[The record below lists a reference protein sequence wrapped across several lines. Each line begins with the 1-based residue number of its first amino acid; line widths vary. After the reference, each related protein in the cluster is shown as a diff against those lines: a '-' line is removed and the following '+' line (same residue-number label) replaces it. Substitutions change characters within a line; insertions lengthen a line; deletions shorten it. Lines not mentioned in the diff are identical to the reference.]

1 MEQQLFSNLTDIPL
15 PPNAV
20 DTLEQS
26 SYVSALIKFINNA
39 QMPTTIA
46 LQGEW
51 GSGKTSLMNQIAG
64 QLCLNYGTI
73 CKFSDENYVDQRS
86 EDDFPYLGVWVN
98 TWQYSL
104 MKDERESLVSIVQ
117 GITSQITQQ
126 VSTYLK
132 DNANS
137 KVIASRLLGALRFAA
152 VATTKVGLGF
162 MGANPNS
169 IDNMLGGNGN
179 NIPEQHDPDF
189 FRNELQ
195 KAIIDFKRQITEYRK
210 TLKQSSPFKGF
221 IFFVDDLDRLDPPVA
236 VQILSLMKNLFEVN
250 NCIFILAIDYEVV
263 IKGLEKR
270 FGKKTEENE
279 REYRSFFDKII
290 QLSFRLP
297 VSQYKID
304 NYLKDG
310 LKNICYTGS
319 KTESENMLN
328 EIISDLN
335 SMTIETCGTNPRAIK
350 RMLNTLS
357 LVREIS
363 VTKMKKL
370 YSENSNIKFDLASDK
385 EDIKLYFKLL
395 FAMVCA
401 QVSYPILYENL
412 ISEPDLFKWT
422 SLGSNAV
429 SSDDGEESEG
439 NSNQIPIYLDPSD
452 FMLESIVSKDIWMR
466 KRVNNI
472 GRFLSML
479 VKLIVDNKKRKGD
492 TNLSTTADYISL
504 ITDFTSVTSATS
516 DEDQKLRRDQ
526 GSLPEFLSSLKD
538 AGYGST
544 IRDNASKF
552 MERFFHSYSPK
563 NLIINYDSE
572 NRLITVSCTTQG
584 KAIAMLCQIDFRD
597 RPKDRKDR
605 FMIFNETGGF
615 FSIVNEVKRST
626 PTQTEDPD
634 KVTDENMKFVSDEYQ
649 RLTGCTPLSWSK
661 ELG

>member
-195 KAIIDFKRQITEYRK
+195 KAIVDFKRQITEYRK

-221 IFFVDDLDRLDPPVA
+221 IFFVDDLGRLDPPVA

-250 NCIFILAIDYEVV
+250 N
-263 IKGLEKR
+263 
-270 FGKKTEENE
+270 
-279 REYRSFFDKII
+279 
-290 QLSFRLP
+290 
-297 VSQYKID
+297 
-304 NYLKDG
+304 
-310 LKNICYTGS
+310 
-319 KTESENMLN
+319 
-328 EIISDLN
+328 
-335 SMTIETCGTNPRAIK
+335 
-350 RMLNTLS
+350 
-357 LVREIS
+357 
-363 VTKMKKL
+363 
-370 YSENSNIKFDLASDK
+370 
-385 EDIKLYFKLL
+385 
-395 FAMVCA
+395 
-401 QVSYPILYENL
+401 
-412 ISEPDLFKWT
+412 
-422 SLGSNAV
+422 
-429 SSDDGEESEG
+429 
-439 NSNQIPIYLDPSD
+439 
-452 FMLESIVSKDIWMR
+452 
-466 KRVNNI
+466 
-472 GRFLSML
+472 
-479 VKLIVDNKKRKGD
+479 
-492 TNLSTTADYISL
+492 
-504 ITDFTSVTSATS
+504 
-516 DEDQKLRRDQ
+516 
-526 GSLPEFLSSLKD
+526 
-538 AGYGST
+538 
-544 IRDNASKF
+544 
-552 MERFFHSYSPK
+552 
-563 NLIINYDSE
+563 
-572 NRLITVSCTTQG
+572 
-584 KAIAMLCQIDFRD
+584 
-597 RPKDRKDR
+597 
-605 FMIFNETGGF
+605 
-615 FSIVNEVKRST
+615 
-626 PTQTEDPD
+626 
-634 KVTDENMKFVSDEYQ
+634 
-649 RLTGCTPLSWSK
+649 
-661 ELG
+661 

>member
-1 MEQQLFSNLTDIPL
+1 MATFSNLTDIPL
-15 PPNAV
+15 APNAP
-20 DTLEQS
+20 DTLEQG
-26 SYVSALIKFINNA
+26 SYVSALIKFINKA

-64 QLCLNYGTI
+64 QLCLNYQTI
-73 CKFSDENYVDQRS
+73 CKFSNEDSEDQRS
-86 EDDFPYLGVWVN
+86 QDDFPYLGIWVN

-126 VSTYLK
+126 VSIYLK

-162 MGANPNS
+162 VGANPNS

-179 NIPEQHDPDF
+179 NVPEQHDPDF

-195 KAIIDFKRQITEYRK
+195 KAIIDFKRQIAEYRK
-210 TLKQSSPFKGF
+210 NLKESSLFKGF

-250 NCIFILAIDYEVV
+250 NCIFILAIDYDVV

-297 VSQYKID
+297 VNQYKID

-310 LKNICYTGS
+310 LANINFTGS
-319 KTESENMLN
+319 GQAFEGILD
-328 EIISDLN
+328 EIIPDLN
-335 SMTIETCGTNPRAIK
+335 KLTIETCGTNPRAIK

-357 LVREIS
+357 LVKEIS
-363 VTKMKKL
+363 IDKMKNAFNKDNGPDFNPNRDMDDYKIYL
-370 YSENSNIKFDLASDK
+370 
-385 EDIKLYFKLL
+385 KLL
-395 FAMVCA
+395 FGVVCA

-412 ISEPDLFKWT
+412 ISEPNLYKWA
-422 SLGSNAV
+422 SMNGNAL
-429 SSDDGEESEG
+429 SDGERDETTV
-439 NSNQIPIYLDPSD
+439 QPTLYLDPSD

-466 KRVNNI
+466 KRINNI
-472 GRFLSML
+472 GRYLSML
-479 VKLIVDNKKRKGD
+479 VKIIADNKKRKGD
-492 TNLSTTADYISL
+492 SNLSTTADYISL
-504 ITDFTSVTSATS
+504 LTDFTSVTSATS

-526 GSLPEFLSSLKD
+526 GSLSEFISALKD

-544 IRDNASKF
+544 IRDNANKF

-572 NRLITVSCTTQG
+572 NRLISVSCSTQG

-615 FSIVNEVKRST
+615 FSVVNEVKRST

-634 KVTDENMKFVSDEYQ
+634 KITDANMKFVSEEYQ
-649 RLTGCTPLSWSK
+649 RLTGNVPLSWSN
-661 ELG
+661 ELN

>member
-1 MEQQLFSNLTDIPL
+1 MDQQTFSNLTDIPL
-15 PPNAV
+15 PPNAL
-20 DTLEQS
+20 DTLEQA

-64 QLCLNYGTI
+64 QLCLNYETI
-73 CKFSDENYVDQRS
+73 CKFSDENYVDSRS
-86 EDDFPYLGVWVN
+86 QDDFPYLGVWVN

-126 VSTYLK
+126 VSMYLK
-132 DNANS
+132 DNATS
-137 KVIASRLLGALRFAA
+137 KVISSRLLGALRFAA

-162 MGANPNS
+162 VGGNPNS
-169 IDNMLGGNGN
+169 IDNLINGN
-179 NIPEQHDPDF
+179 SSNIPEQHDPDF

-195 KAIIDFKRQITEYRK
+195 KAIIDFKRQISEYRK

-304 NYLKDG
+304 NYLKEG

-319 KTESENMLN
+319 KSGSETTLN

-335 SMTIETCGTNPRAIK
+335 AITIETCGTNPRAIK

-357 LVREIS
+357 LVKEIS

-370 YSENSNIKFDLASDK
+370 YAENTELKFDLNRDP
-385 EDIKLYFKLL
+385 EDIKLYLKLL

-422 SLGSNAV
+422 SINSN
-429 SSDDGEESEG
+429 SMDDDGSDDS
-439 NSNQIPIYLDPSD
+439 SAAKPMYLDPTD

-466 KRVNNI
+466 KRINNI
-472 GRFLSML
+472 GRYLAML

-492 TNLSTTADYISL
+492 PSLDTTADYISL

-526 GSLPEFLSSLKD
+526 GSLTKFINALKE
-538 AGYGST
+538 AGYGDK
-544 IRDNASKF
+544 IRDNANKF
-552 MERFFHSYSPK
+552 MERFFHCYSPK
-563 NLIINYDSE
+563 NLIINYDSD
-572 NRLITVSCTTQG
+572 NRLINISCSTQG

-615 FSIVNEVKRST
+615 FSVVNEVKRST
-626 PTQTEDPD
+626 PTQTEDPNNI
-634 KVTDENMKFVSDEYQ
+634 TDENMKFVSDEYL
-649 RLTGCTPLSWSK
+649 RLTGAVPLSWQNNVN
-661 ELG
+661 